1 MPLIHLTTSIK
12 APVQL
17 VFDLS
22 RSIDFH
28 QESASKSREKAIAGR
43 TSGLIAL
50 NETVTWSAV
59 HFGVR
64 QQLTTIITAMDSPS
78 YFVDEMVKGA
88 FKSIRHEH
96 LFLFENGITTMT
108 DKFYFESPLGI
119 LGKLANGLILKK
131 YMTNFLLERNA
142 AIKHTAERQQT
153 IPNSSI

>member
-1 MPLIHLTTSIK
+1 MPLIKLITIIN
-12 APVQL
+12 APVQV

-28 QESASKSREKAIAGR
+28 QKTASKSREKAIAGR

-50 NETVTWSAV
+50 NESVTWSAV

-64 QQLTTIITAMDSPS
+64 QQLTTVITAIESPT

-96 LFLFENGITTMT
+96 LFAHNNGITTMT
-108 DKFYFESPLGI
+108 DQFYFEAPFGL
-119 LGKLANGLILKK
+119 LGKLVNSVILKR
-131 YMTNFLLERNA
+131 YMTNFLLERNK
-142 AIKHTAERQQT
+142 AIKLAAEKQKT
-153 IPNSSI
+153 IAN

>member
-1 MPLIHLTTSIK
+1 MPLIHLTTIIS
-12 APVQL
+12 APILV

-28 QESASKSREKAIAGR
+28 QNSVSKTREKAIAGR
-43 TSGLIAL
+43 TSGLIKL

-64 QQLTTIITAMDSPS
+64 QQLTTIITEMDSPT

-96 LFLFENGITTMT
+96 YFSFEDEKTTMV
-108 DKFYFESPLGI
+108 DQFYFESPFGI
-119 LGKLANGLILKK
+119 LGKLVNLIILKK
-131 YMTNFLLERNA
+131 YMTYFLQERNK
-142 AIKHTAERQQT
+142 AIKLAAEKQEKT
-153 IPNSSI
+153 V

>member
-1 MPLIHLTTSIK
+1 MPLIKLITIIN
-12 APVQL
+12 APIQV

-28 QESASKSREKAIAGR
+28 QKTASKSREKAIAGR

-50 NETVTWSAV
+50 NESVTWSAV

-64 QQLTTIITAMDSPS
+64 QQLTTVITAIESPT

-96 LFLFENGITTMT
+96 LFAHNNGITTMT
-108 DKFYFESPLGI
+108 DQFYFEAPFGL
-119 LGKLANGLILKK
+119 LGKLVNSVILKR
-131 YMTNFLLERNA
+131 YMTNFLLERNK
-142 AIKHTAERQQT
+142 AIKLAAEKQKT
-153 IPNSSI
+153 IAN